1 MRITVCDFPDEAAR
15 APAAWDALA
24 AHLAAAP
31 ADVLVLPEMPFHDW
45 AIFTERR
52 ADEAAWNATVTRHEA
67 MVAELG
73 RLWMRVSCSPRGP
86 ASSTDGA

>member
-15 APAAWDALA
+15 APTAWDALA

-52 ADEAAWNATVTRHEA
+52 FDEAAWNATVARHEA

-73 RLWMRVSCSPRGP
+73 RRWMRVSCSPRGP